1 MYTYLVYVC
10 VYIVNNGAILCVC
23 VCVCISVAAHK
34 DGIWG
39 VAWARNVATGNDIVV
54 TGSVDSVVKAWIW

>member
-1 MYTYLVYVC
+1 M
-10 VYIVNNGAILCVC
+10 CVC
-23 VCVCISVAAHK
+23 VCVYVCVHVCACIFVAAHE

>member
-1 MYTYLVYVC
+1 MPEYTVCLSVC
-10 VYIVNNGAILCVC
+10 VCVC
-23 VCVCISVAAHK
+23 VCVCIFVAAHE